1 MGYVGLTTAT
11 GRHKVSN
18 CDNRMTPRRA
28 PSSHARRQVL
38 VYDKIESKGNLPL
51 ASIAMT
57 DKIHHSRLDYHIHR
71 Q

>member
-1 MGYVGLTTAT
+1 
-11 GRHKVSN
+11 
-18 CDNRMTPRRA
+18 MTPRLA
-28 PSSHARRQVL
+28 SSSHARRQVL
-38 VYDKIESKGNLPL
+38 AHDKIESKGNLPL

>member
-1 MGYVGLTTAT
+1 
-11 GRHKVSN
+11 
-18 CDNRMTPRRA
+18 MTPSRA

-38 VYDKIESKGNLPL
+38 AYDKIESKGNLPL